1 MHKKIVNVVNFV
13 INSRVLVILP
23 HLPNFVLVVP
33 IIRVY
38 VVKCVIIL
46 DAYVLILVSV
56 IIVKLIHVNVVKPVL
71 DILVFVFVVIVV

>member
-1 MHKKIVNVVNFV
+1 MNVVNFV
-13 INSRVLVILP
+13 INSLVLVILP

-46 DAYVLILVSV
+46 NVYVSILVSV
-56 IIVKLIHVNVVKPVL
+56 ITVKLIPVNVVKRVL
-71 DILVFVFVVIVV
+71 DIRVFVYVVIVV